1 MEQDLVLG
9 YHNTGVIFDRE
20 RVRVMSLARAKPVRR
35 RKLRFAELKSHES
48 LLATDLKNDPRFRA
62 EWKKSAFAR
71 AVALKILQYRAA
83 RRLTQDQLAA
93 KLGLRQSAVARLELG
108 EVTPSFATLVKIA
121 EGLNMELLIDIK
133 PSRRRSKLVND
144 VAERSGVKISTAD
157 GGRVLVA
164 AAP

>member
-1 MEQDLVLG
+1 
-9 YHNTGVIFDRE
+9 
-20 RVRVMSLARAKPVRR
+20 MSSARPKLVRR
-35 RKLRFAELKSHES
+35 RKLRLAELKRHES
-48 LLATDLKNDPRFRA
+48 LLAKDLNHDPRFRA

-83 RRLTQDQLAA
+83 KRLTQDQLAA

-121 EGLNMELLIDIK
+121 ERLNMELLIDIK
-133 PSRRRSKLVND
+133 PGRSKSKLVNG
-144 VAERSGVKISTAD
+144 VAERSGVKISTAE

-164 AAP
+164 AAT

>member
-1 MEQDLVLG
+1 
-9 YHNTGVIFDRE
+9 
-20 RVRVMSLARAKPVRR
+20 MSLARTKPVRR
-35 RKLRFAELKSHES
+35 RKLRLAELESHES
-48 LLATDLKNDPRFRA
+48 LLAKDLKNDLRFRA

-83 RRLTQDQLAA
+83 KRLTQDQLAA

-121 EGLNMELLIDIK
+121 ERLNMELLIDIK
-133 PSRRRSKLVND
+133 PSRLRSKLVSD
-144 VAERSGVKISTAD
+144 AAERSGVKISTAD

-164 AAP
+164 ATT